1 MSKWKVRKF
10 CDDFFDPDHLEW
22 VAWPGNWS
30 ECQGFHTHAEA
41 PAYADRRARTREYV
55 LPRVGDTTRLVAH
68 NGHPGGHISGYH
80 IVAND
85 PEYASAV
92 EMWGPW
98 GNMHIYKAEDIRPL
112 ALALLAHAERMSQ

>member
-41 PAYADRRARTREYV
+41 LAYADRKARTREYV
-55 LPRVGDTTRLVAH
+55 LPRVNDATFIDEKDLDIIVV
-68 NGHPGGHISGYH
+68 S
-80 IVAND
+80 VANGIGISQPGFD
-85 PEYASAV
+85 KPGEDQLISIYPEVV
-92 EMWGPW
+92 E
-98 GNMHIYKAEDIRPL
+98 EV
-112 ALALLAHAERMSQ
+112 ALALLAHAERMSE